1 MTKDQDQ
8 EGNPGEKIV
17 IYPSR
22 NVWKARVTLKNGSIV
37 KDYGSS
43 PLMPKIFGRLC
54 IRWEEAALKR
64 LEGFEGIPLLQG
76 RPTPYSLRLQALPG
90 VPLAELKKGDLTE
103 AFLDRLISLF
113 ERMHA
118 AGVAHGDAHQR
129 NILMHDQRPYL
140 IDFSTSRVKGRWP
153 LISDYIF
160 DRFVLLDLQR
170 IYKVRKKFFE
180 DRDPPKM
187 FWLYRLVRRFK

>member
-1 MTKDQDQ
+1 MPKDR
-8 EGNPGEKIV
+8 ERNPGHKVV

-22 NVWKARVTLKNGSIV
+22 NVWKANVTLEDDSII

-43 PLMPKIFGRLC
+43 PLIPKIFGRLC
-54 IRWEEAALKR
+54 IRWEEAALKK
-64 LEGFEGIPLLQG
+64 LKGIEGIPLLQD
-76 RPTPYSLRLQALPG
+76 RPSPYALRLQVLPG

-103 AFLDRLISLF
+103 AFLRRLISLF
-113 ERMHA
+113 ERIHA
-118 AGVAHGDAHQR
+118 TGVAHGDAHQR

-140 IDFSTSRVKGRWP
+140 IDFSTARVKGRWP
-153 LISDYIF
+153 LISNYIF
-160 DRFVLLDLQR
+160 RRFVLLDLQR

-187 FWLYRLVRRFK
+187 FLLYRLVRRFK